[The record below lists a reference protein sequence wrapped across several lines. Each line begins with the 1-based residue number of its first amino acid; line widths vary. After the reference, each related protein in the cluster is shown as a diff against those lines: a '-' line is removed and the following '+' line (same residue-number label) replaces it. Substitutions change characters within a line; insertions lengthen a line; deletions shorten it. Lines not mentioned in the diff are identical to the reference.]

1 MTNKFTAYQEAVER
15 AKATLT
21 VGPNDEVYLTSLD
34 NPTKGTFAG
43 RVGINSSGI
52 AAMLVAQGTH
62 RPATAEEVADW
73 KAEQLR
79 AKATI
84 EAAAAHKEGKA
95 TNMDLNQFLA
105 QFASV
110 IAAASPAAQTPA
122 KESEVPAIPVPAT
135 TNRPA
140 DRSKPSVTATA

>member
-62 RPATAEEVADW
+62 RAATAEEVANW
-73 KAEQLR
+73 KAEQLQ

-95 TNMDLNQFLA
+95 TNMDLTQFLA

-110 IAAASPAAQTPA
+110 IAAASPAAQTLA
-122 KESEVPAIPVPAT
+122 KESEVPAIPVP
-135 TNRPA
+135 PA
-140 DRSKPSVTATA
+140 SGKKTSSQFPVPPAA